1 MSSIS
6 PTHPVSSRAE
16 QAKSRRWRR
25 RQIIV
30 TYAAYAVTVILV
42 SVRSHATL
50 GSSARAVLFVV
61 FALAGATFVVS
72 LVWTVAPSVRYGLSS
87 RAYRQPARGELKTL
101 RDRGVS
107 AKEAHAMFT
116 RPADERQRAIR
127 EHAQAV
133 SYRILGPVIV
143 VPALYVIFVTPVLS
157 HAWLPSTQTEQVA
170 LLAGFALL
178 VGTLPAAVVAW
189 SEPEPVPDDLT

>member
-25 RQIIV
+25 RQSIV

-42 SVRSHATL
+42 SFRSHATL

-87 RAYRQPARGELKTL
+87 RDYRQPARAELKTL

-116 RPADERQRAIR
+116 RP
-127 EHAQAV
+127 
-133 SYRILGPVIV
+133 
-143 VPALYVIFVTPVLS
+143 
-157 HAWLPSTQTEQVA
+157 
-170 LLAGFALL
+170 
-178 VGTLPAAVVAW
+178 
-189 SEPEPVPDDLT
+189 DD